1 MDKQAPAKHILVLD
15 DDPDIVRVL
24 KIMLE
29 DEGYTVSAHTDA
41 AKVLEVLRTEKVDLF
56 ILDEDTKGLSIG
68 DFIAQATQLPV
79 EAAAPGSKAA
89 KPVGK
94 GAKPLGLD
102 VPLLV
107 LCASEEKA
115 LKALHG
121 FRGAAGFVAKPLS
134 RGELVDRVRMLLD
147 QERSYWRLEK
157 H

>member
-1 MDKQAPAKHILVLD
+1 MGKQTPAKHILVLD

-24 KIMLE
+24 KIVLE
-29 DEGYTVSAHTDA
+29 DEGYTVSAHTEA
-41 AKVLEVLRTEKVDLF
+41 AKVLEALRTEKVDLF

-79 EAAAPGSKAA
+79 EAAVPS
-89 KPVGK
+89 GK
-94 GAKPLGLD
+94 GAEPLGLD

-121 FRGAAGFVAKPLS
+121 FQGVADFVAKPLS
-134 RGELVDRVRMLLD
+134 RSELLDRVRMLLG
-147 QERSYWRLEK
+147 QERSYWRLER